1 MNKLMNLLIMFHEI
15 HKLKREGFS
24 DAWIARHLV
33 LNRRTVKRYLNM
45 NEEEFLSIKGNEQPR
60 KKRLEPYED
69 FVRMRLEECTDASAA
84 QVHDW
89 LKENFEDFIE
99 VNEKTV
105 FNFVLTVRNKYDI
118 PKLFHYRDFG
128 KIEELP
134 YGRQAQVDFGEYNM
148 TTEERARKK
157 VYFFAMVLSSSRQ
170 KYVVYRDSP
179 FTTRAVIDAH
189 EQCFI
194 FFMGVVEQVV
204 YDQDK
209 LMLVSE
215 NHGDLLLTEEFRS
228 YVNYRGFS
236 LHFCRK
242 ADPQS
247 KGKIENVIRYIK
259 YNFLRGREFL
269 NTPLLNQQSGQWL
282 SRTAN
287 AKTHAATK
295 KIPGDEWEQE
305 RAFLKPLEGIYH
317 TEHSHQW
324 YGVRKDN
331 TIAYKGNFYC
341 LPRGTYAGPQT
352 RVIVKLIDDYLVIS
366 DADQNEIARYKCAVG
381 KGKHIGNN
389 NYKRDYSLK
398 IDKLMD
404 QVVADFNDP
413 SMAREYLNQIRKS
426 NPRYIRDQL
435 MLIKRQTQTYGMTVM
450 KQALNFC
457 VQNKIFK
464 ATDMESVAKKI
475 HIETNNPAPEH
486 YPSIQVKSLNKSA
499 FKITPE
505 KSSIS
510 DYKNLMN

>member
-1 MNKLMNLLIMFHEI
+1 MSNLMDLLIMFHEI
-15 HKLKREGFS
+15 HRLKREGFS
-24 DAWIARHLV
+24 DVWIGRHLV
-33 LNRRTVKRYLNM
+33 LDRRTIKKYLNM
-45 NEEEFLSIKGNEQPR
+45 SEEEYLSYKDNGQPR
-60 KKRLEPYED
+60 QKLLDPYED
-69 FVRMRLEECTDASAA
+69 FVRGRLEECPDASAA

-89 LKENFEDFIE
+89 LKEHFKDFIG

-128 KIEELP
+128 KVEELP
-134 YGRQAQVDFGEYNM
+134 YGKQAQVDFGEYNM
-148 TTEERARKK
+148 TTEEGTRKK
-157 VYFFAMVLSSSRQ
+157 VYFFAMVLSTSRQ
-170 KYVVYRDSP
+170 KCAVYRDSP

-194 FFMGVVEQVV
+194 FFMGVVAQIV

-228 YVNYRGFS
+228 YVSYRGFS

-247 KGKIENVIRYIK
+247 KGKVENVIRYIK
-259 YNFLRGREFL
+259 YNFLRGRKYI

-282 SRTAN
+282 SRTGN
-287 AKTHAATK
+287 AKTHAATRK
-295 KIPGDEWEQE
+295 VPQEEWEQE
-305 RAFLKPLEGIYH
+305 RAFLRPLEGLYH
-317 TEHSHQW
+317 AQQNHQW

-341 LPRGTYAGPQT
+341 LPRGTYAEPQT
-352 RVIVKLIDDYLVIS
+352 KVIVELTDDYLIIS
-366 DADQNEIARYKCAVG
+366 DADQNEIVRHRCAVG
-381 KGKHIGNN
+381 KGKVVGNN

-398 IDKLMD
+398 IDKLME
-404 QVVADFNDP
+404 QVASDFSDP
-413 SMAREYLNQIRKS
+413 DMAEEYLSQIRKN

-435 MLIKRQTQTYGMTVM
+435 MLIKRQNQIYGMTVM
-450 KQALNFC
+450 EQTLSFC
-457 VQNKIFK
+457 MQNKIFK

-475 HIETNNPAPEH
+475 HTETNNHTQEH
-486 YPSIQVKSLNKSA
+486 PTSIQIKSLSKSI

>member
-1 MNKLMNLLIMFHEI
+1 MNLLIMFHEI
-15 HKLKREGFS
+15 HRLKREGFS

-33 LNRRTVKRYLNM
+33 LNRRTVKKYLNM
-45 NEEEFLSIKGNEQPR
+45 SEEEYLSFKDTSQPR
-60 KKRLEPYED
+60 RRLLTPYED
-69 FVRMRLEECTDASAA
+69 FVRMRLEECPDASAA

-89 LKENFEDFIE
+89 LKEHFEAFAG

-105 FNFVLTVRNKYDI
+105 FNFVLTVRNKYNI

-128 KIEELP
+128 KVEELP
-134 YGRQAQVDFGEYNM
+134 YGKQAQVDFGEYKM
-148 TTEERARKK
+148 TTQEGARKK
-157 VYFFAMVLSSSRQ
+157 VYFFAMVLSASRQ
-170 KYVVYRDSP
+170 KCAVYRDSP

-194 FFMGVVEQVV
+194 FFMGVVQQIV

-215 NHGDLLLTEEFRS
+215 NYGDLLLTEEFRS
-228 YVNYRGFS
+228 YVNHRGFS

-247 KGKIENVIRYIK
+247 KGKVENVIRYIK
-259 YNFLRGREFL
+259 YNFLRGRKYI

-287 AKTHAATK
+287 AKMHAATK
-295 KIPGDEWEQE
+295 KIPGEEWEQE
-305 RAFLKPLEGIYH
+305 KTFLKPLEGAYH
-317 TEHSHQW
+317 TEQGHQW

-331 TIAYKGNFYC
+331 TISYKGNFYC
-341 LPRGTYAGPQT
+341 LPRGTYTGPQT
-352 RVIVKLIDDYLVIS
+352 RVVVKLIDDYLVIS
-366 DADQNEIARYKCAVG
+366 DVDQNEIARHKPATG
-381 KGKHIGNN
+381 KGKQIGNN

-398 IDKLMD
+398 IDTLMD
-404 QVVADFNDP
+404 QVAAGFNDHG
-413 SMAREYLNQIRKS
+413 MAREYLNQIRKS

-435 MLIKRQTQTYGMTVM
+435 MLIKRQKQTYGMGIM
-450 KQALNFC
+450 NQALSFC
-457 VQNKIFK
+457 IQNKIFR

-475 HIETNNPAPEH
+475 HAQIKKPVTERPQ
-486 YPSIQVKSLNKSA
+486 SIQVKSLSKSV

>member
-1 MNKLMNLLIMFHEI
+1 MNKLMDLLIMFHET

-24 DAWIARHLV
+24 DAWIARYLV
-33 LNRRTVKRYLNM
+33 LNRRTVKKYLNM
-45 NEEEFLSIKGNEQPR
+45 NEEEFLSIKGSEQSR
-60 KKRLEPYED
+60 KKRLDPYQD
-69 FVRMRLEECTDASAA
+69 FVRMRLEECPEASAA

-128 KIEELP
+128 KVEELP
-134 YGRQAQVDFGEYNM
+134 YGKQAQVDFGEYHM
-148 TTEERARKK
+148 TTGEGTRKK
-157 VYFFAMVLSSSRQ
+157 VYFFAMVLSTSRQ

-194 FFMGVVEQVV
+194 FFMGVTEQVV

-228 YVNYRGFS
+228 YVNYRGFR

-247 KGKIENVIRYIK
+247 KGKVENVIRYIK
-259 YNFLRGREFL
+259 YNFLRGRKYI
-269 NTPLLNQQSGQWL
+269 NTPLLNQQSEQWL

-287 AKTHAATK
+287 AKVHASTK
-295 KIPGDEWEQE
+295 KIPGEEWEQE
-305 RAFLKPLEGIYH
+305 KVFLKPLEWAYH
-317 TEHSHQW
+317 TEQGHQW
-324 YGVRKDN
+324 YNVRKDN

-341 LPRGTYAGPQT
+341 LTKGTYTGPQT
-352 RVIVKLIDDYLVIS
+352 RVIVKLIDNYLVIS
-366 DADQNEIARYKCAVG
+366 NADQNEIARHKRATG
-381 KGKHIGNN
+381 KGKLIGNN

-398 IDKLMD
+398 IDELMD
-404 QVVADFNDP
+404 QVAANYNDP
-413 SMAREYLNQIRKS
+413 AMARDFFNQIRKD

-435 MLIKRQTQTYGMTVM
+435 MLIKKQTQTYGMKVM
-450 KQALNFC
+450 EQALRFC
-457 VQNKIFK
+457 LQNKIFK
-464 ATDMESVAKKI
+464 ATDMGSVAKKI
-475 HIETNNPAPEH
+475 HTENNIPASELPE
-486 YPSIQVKSLNKSA
+486 SIQIKSLSKSA
-499 FKITPE
+499 FKITPQ

>member
-33 LNRRTVKRYLNM
+33 LNRRTVKKYLNM
-45 NEEEFLSIKGNEQPR
+45 SEKEFLSFKGNPHRR
-60 KKRLEPYED
+60 KKHLEPYED
-69 FVRMRLEECTDASAA
+69 FVRMRLEECPDASAA

-89 LKENFEDFIE
+89 LKEHFDDFAG

-105 FNFVLTVRNKYDI
+105 FNFVLTVRNKYNI

-128 KIEELP
+128 KVEELP
-134 YGRQAQVDFGEYNM
+134 YGKQAQVDFGEYNM
-148 TTEERARKK
+148 TTEEGARKK
-157 VYFFAMVLSSSRQ
+157 VYFLAMVLSTSRQ
-170 KYVVYRDSP
+170 KCVVYRDSP

-194 FFMGVVEQVV
+194 FFMGVVDQIV

-215 NHGDLLLTEEFRS
+215 NHGDLLLTDEFRS
-228 YVNYRGFS
+228 YVSYRGFS
-236 LHFCRK
+236 LYFCRK

-259 YNFLRGREFL
+259 YNFLRGRKYL
-269 NTPLLNQQSGQWL
+269 NSPLLNQQSGQWL

-287 AKTHAATK
+287 AKTHAGTK
-295 KIPGDEWEQE
+295 KVPQEEWEQE
-305 RAFLKPLEGIYH
+305 KAFLKPLEGAYH
-317 TEHSHQW
+317 TEQGHQW

-341 LPRGTYAGPQT
+341 LPRGTYTGPQT
-352 RVIVKLIDDYLVIS
+352 RVIVKLIDNYLVIS
-366 DADQNEIARYKCAVG
+366 DEDQNEIARHKRASG
-381 KGKHIGNN
+381 KGKLIGNN

-404 QVVADFNDP
+404 QVAAGFNDP
-413 SMAREYLNQIRKS
+413 LMAREYLNQIRNS

-435 MLIKRQTQTYGMTVM
+435 MLIKRQMQTYGMTIM
-450 KQALNFC
+450 DQALRFC

-464 ATDMESVAKKI
+464 ATDMERVAKKI
-475 HIETNNPAPEH
+475 HTEIKNPVTEKPQL
-486 YPSIQVKSLNKSA
+486 IQVKSLSKAA

>member
-1 MNKLMNLLIMFHEI
+1 MNKLMDLLIMFHET

-24 DAWIARHLV
+24 DAWIARYLV
-33 LNRRTVKRYLNM
+33 LNRRTVKKYLNM
-45 NEEEFLSIKGNEQPR
+45 NEEEFLLIKGSEQSR
-60 KKRLEPYED
+60 KKRLDRYED
-69 FVRMRLEECTDASAA
+69 FVRMRLEECPEASAA

-128 KIEELP
+128 KVEELP
-134 YGRQAQVDFGEYNM
+134 YGKQAQADFGEYHM
-148 TTEERARKK
+148 TTEEGARKK
-157 VYFFAMVLSSSRQ
+157 VYFFAMVLSTSRQ

-194 FFMGVVEQVV
+194 FFMGVTEQVV

-247 KGKIENVIRYIK
+247 KGKVENVIRYIK
-259 YNFLRGREFL
+259 YNFLRGRKYI
-269 NTPLLNQQSGQWL
+269 NIPLLNQQSEQWL

-287 AKTHAATK
+287 AKVHASTK
-295 KIPGDEWEQE
+295 KIPGEEWGQE
-305 RAFLKPLEGIYH
+305 KVFLKPLEGVYH
-317 TEHSHQW
+317 AEQGHQW
-324 YGVRKDN
+324 YNVRKDN

-341 LPRGTYAGPQT
+341 LTKGTYTGPQT
-352 RVIVKLIDDYLVIS
+352 RVIVKLIDNCLVIS
-366 DADQNEIARYKCAVG
+366 DADQNEIARHKRATG
-381 KGKHIGNN
+381 KGKLIGNN

-398 IDKLMD
+398 IDELMD
-404 QVVADFNDP
+404 QVAADYNDP
-413 SMAREYLNQIRKS
+413 AIAKEYFNQIRKD

-435 MLIKRQTQTYGMTVM
+435 MFIKKQNQTYGMKVM
-450 KQALNFC
+450 EQALRFC
-457 VQNKIFK
+457 LQNKIFK
-464 ATDMESVAKKI
+464 ATDMGSVAKKI
-475 HIETNNPAPEH
+475 HTENNIHASELPE
-486 YPSIQVKSLNKSA
+486 PIQIKSLSKSA
-499 FKITPE
+499 FKITPQ
-505 KSSIS
+505 KSNIS
-510 DYKNLMN
+510 DYKNLMS

>member
-1 MNKLMNLLIMFHEI
+1 MFHEI
-15 HKLKREGFS
+15 HRFKRLGFS
-24 DAWIARHLV
+24 AAWIGRFLV
-33 LNRRTVKRYLNM
+33 LDRRTVKKILNM
-45 NEEEFLSIKGNEQPR
+45 SEEEYFTFKNVQQPR
-60 KKRLEPYED
+60 KKRLDPYED
-69 FVRMRLEECTDASAA
+69 FVRIRLEECPDASAA

-89 LKENFEDFIE
+89 LKEQFEDLIG

-105 FNFVLTVRNKYDI
+105 FNYVLTIRNNYDI
-118 PKLFHYRDFG
+118 PKSFHYRDFG
-128 KIEELP
+128 KVEELP
-134 YGRQAQVDFGEYNM
+134 FGKQAQADFGEYHM
-148 TTEERARKK
+148 TTEEGTRKK
-157 VYFFAMVLSSSRQ
+157 VYFFAMVLSASRQ

-179 FTTRAVIDAH
+179 FTARAMIDAH

-194 FFMGVVEQVV
+194 FFMGIVEQVV

-228 YVNYRGFS
+228 YVTYRGFS

-247 KGKIENVIRYIK
+247 KGKVENVIRYIK
-259 YNFLRGREFL
+259 YNFLRGRKYIS
-269 NTPLLNQQSGQWL
+269 TPILNQQSGEWL

-287 AKTHAATK
+287 AKKHASTRN
-295 KIPGDEWEQE
+295 IPQEQWEQE
-305 RAFLKPLEGIYH
+305 KAFLKPLEVPYLAVEGH
-317 TEHSHQW
+317 HW
-324 YGVRKDN
+324 YNVRKDN

-341 LPRGTYAGPQT
+341 LPKGTYTGAQT
-352 RVIVKLIDDYLVIS
+352 KVIVTLIDEYLVLS
-366 DADQNEIARYKCAVG
+366 DANQNEIARHNLASG

-389 NYKRDYSLK
+389 NYNRDYSLK

-404 QVVADFNDP
+404 HVAEYYADP
-413 SMAREYLNQIRKS
+413 FIAREYLNQIRKD

-435 MLIKRQTQTYGMTVM
+435 THIKRQVQSYGIKIMEQTMS
-450 KQALNFC
+450 FC
-457 VQNKIFK
+457 IQNKIFK

-475 HIETNNPAPEH
+475 QAEISNPTPER
-486 YPSIQVKSLNKSA
+486 PASIQVKSLSKSA
-499 FKITPE
+499 FKINPE